1 MRREKFSHS
10 LLSSGAGM
18 MHELSR
24 RLAMDRRK
32 SDGLGR
38 REYIEEYLVQRS
50 ERLSIRPRVALH
62 LSMAGQKRF
71 WVPHIRRSKLLLLRV
86 PCHCVDYCPF
96 LLDLQHPTAIV
107 PQPPPPSLNPVG
119 CTGSTLHWFFVL
131 DDANTERGKRRMRI
145 IEDVVIVHLRPSK
158 DAKVEARSTHAE
170 TEGELG

>member
-1 MRREKFSHS
+1 
-10 LLSSGAGM
+10 
-18 MHELSR
+18 
-24 RLAMDRRK
+24 MDRRK

-71 WVPHIRRSKLLLLRV
+71 WVPHMHSKIQIITFAGAVPLRRLLPVLAGSST
-86 PCHCVDYCPF
+86 PNSDSA
-96 LLDLQHPTAIV
+96 PT
-107 PQPPPPSLNPVG
+107 PPPSLNPVG